1 MDADAVQSFD
11 FGAAGRLPGN
21 HYWDPK
27 ESTLLGVETRP
38 SRAAAAAAPAAAEAE
53 ADSGLEVT
61 TMFSTTEVGREMPL
75 P

>member
-11 FGAAGRLPGN
+11 FGATGRLPGN

-38 SRAAAAAAPAAAEAE
+38 SRAAAAAAPAASE

-61 TMFSTTEVGREMPL
+61 TMFSTTEVGRKMPL

>member
-1 MDADAVQSFD
+1 MQSFD
-11 FGAAGRLPGN
+11 FGATGRLPGN

-38 SRAAAAAAPAAAEAE
+38 SRAAAAAAPAAAAHAAE

-61 TMFSTTEVGREMPL
+61 TMFSTTEVGLEMPL